1 VRRDN
6 SGLIKALNSLR
17 KFVSDLSLDSVLG
30 AWPDVA

>member
-17 KFVSDLSLDSVLG
+17 KFDSELSLESVLG
-30 AWPDVA
+30 M